1 MAELRLGCPQH
12 DDCAERSVS
21 IYDLSNVARDLY
33 EAGNAGD
40 VNRPSSI
47 SLKTGGG
54 RLTTA
59 RPRGLIQR
67 LACRVDGVLIAQ
79 LEKLKPSDL
88 KEPPELVH
96 DLTAF
101 ASSDEYRAYRA
112 DSSVLFPKP
121 GRIDVKKRWLAPHRV
136 GFAEWSWQSI
146 HPLVF
151 RSIKREYRSHLDNQ
165 TALLRTLSLRVKG
178 KPMAILV
185 NGFSSG
191 HHLMERV
198 AWPMREFHRLGIG
211 ISLFALPF
219 HGPRGHAFPPE
230 WPQQDTA
237 FTIEGFRQAIWDL
250 QIAIRAMRE
259 AGASHVGVVGMSLGG
274 YTASL
279 LATVT
284 SDVDF
289 VLSYIPIASV
299 PDVMND
305 NDLVPGSGSIQR
317 TLYEGYREQ
326 LVPITPVCRTPKVN
340 PERISII
347 SGEFDRL
354 ATITHGQRLA
364 EHFGCELITY
374 PGGHIIQHRRAQA
387 FRRSLEGFQKRR
399 VLPRRGWMRLNKR

>member
-1 MAELRLGCPQH
+1 M
-12 DDCAERSVS
+12 
-21 IYDLSNVARDLY
+21 VARDFHR
-33 EAGNAGD
+33 AWHTDDGSRASG
-40 VNRPSSI
+40 I
-47 SLKTGGG
+47 SVKSG
-54 RLTTA
+54 RSQLATTA
-59 RPRGLIQR
+59 RPRGLVQK
-67 LACRVDGVLIAQ
+67 LAYRTDGFLVAQ
-79 LEKLKPSDL
+79 IGKLQPSDL

-101 ASSDEYRAYRA
+101 ASSEAYRAYR
-112 DSSVLFPKP
+112 SSGGDLFPRP
-121 GRIDVKKRWLAPHRV
+121 GRIAVRKRWLAPHRV
-136 GFAEWSWQSI
+136 GFAEWRWHSE
-146 HPLVF
+146 HPLIF
-151 RSIKREYRSHLDNQ
+151 KGIEGEYRSHRDNQ
-165 TALLRTLSLRVKG
+165 VALLRTLSLRIKG

-198 AWPMREFHRLGIG
+198 AWPMREFNRQGIG

-250 QIAIRAMRE
+250 QIAIRAMRD
-259 AGASHVGVVGMSLGG
+259 AGASHVGIVGMSLGG
-274 YTASL
+274 YTAAL

-305 NDLVPGSGSIQR
+305 NDLVPGSGDIQR

-326 LVPITPVCRTPKVN
+326 LVPITPVCRMPKVE
-340 PERISII
+340 PKRVSII

-354 ATITHGQRLA
+354 ATVKHGLRLA
-364 EHFGCELITY
+364 DHFGTELVTF
-374 PGGHIIQHRRAQA
+374 PGGHIVQHRRARA
-387 FRRSLEGFQKRR
+387 FRRALEGFQDAG
-399 VLPRRGWMRLNKR
+399 VLPARRRWAKRG

>member
-1 MAELRLGCPQH
+1 MATETQKAWDTGR
-12 DDCAERSVS
+12 AS
-21 IYDLSNVARDLY
+21 
-33 EAGNAGD
+33 
-40 VNRPSSI
+40 RPSEI
-47 SLKTGGG
+47 SVKNG
-54 RLTTA
+54 RGQLATTR
-59 RPRGLIQR
+59 RPRGLVQT
-67 LACRVDGVLIAQ
+67 LAHRVDGLLVSQIA
-79 LEKLKPSDL
+79 KLQPADL

-101 ASSDEYRAYRA
+101 ASSADYQTYRTCQS
-112 DSSVLFPKP
+112 DLFPNP

-136 GFAEWSWQSI
+136 GFAEWSWQSL
-146 HPLVF
+146 HPLIF
-151 RSIKREYRSHLDNQ
+151 GGIEREYRSHRDNQ
-165 TALLRTLSLRVKG
+165 TGLLRTLNLRIKG

-198 AWPMREFHRLGIG
+198 AWPIREFNRQGIG
-211 ISLFALPF
+211 VSLFALPF

-259 AGASHVGVVGMSLGG
+259 AGASEVGVVGMSLGG

-289 VLSYIPIASV
+289 VLSYIPIASI
-299 PDVMND
+299 PDIMND
-305 NDLVPGSGSIQR
+305 NDLVPGTGAIQR

-326 LVPITPVCRTPKVN
+326 LVPITPVCRMPKV
-340 PERISII
+340 ESRRVSII

-354 ATITHGQRLA
+354 ATMQHGKRLA
-364 EHFGCELITY
+364 DHFGTELVTF
-374 PGGHIIQHRRAQA
+374 PGGHLLQNRRAKA
-387 FRRSLEGFQKRR
+387 FRRALEGYQSAG
-399 VLPRRGWMRLNKR
+399 VLPGKRSTGRAKR

>member
-1 MAELRLGCPQH
+1 MASGAQRAWDPG
-12 DDCAERSVS
+12 DVS
-21 IYDLSNVARDLY
+21 RASGIALKGSSHSLVAVARPHGLVQKLAY
-33 EAGNAGD
+33 
-40 VNRPSSI
+40 
-47 SLKTGGG
+47 KT
-54 RLTTA
+54 
-59 RPRGLIQR
+59 
-67 LACRVDGVLIAQ
+67 DGFLVSQIG
-79 LEKLKPSDL
+79 KLQPSDL
-88 KEPPELVH
+88 KDPPELVH

-101 ASSDEYRAYRA
+101 ASSDDYRAYRSNPA
-112 DSSVLFPKP
+112 GLFPAP

-136 GFAEWSWQSI
+136 GFAEWSWQSL

-151 RSIKREYRSHLDNQ
+151 KGIEHEYRSHRDNQ
-165 TALLRTLSLRVKG
+165 TALLRTLNLRIKG
-178 KPMAILV
+178 RPMAILV

-198 AWPMREFHRLGIG
+198 AWPMREFFRQGIG
-211 ISLFALPF
+211 VSLFALPF

-305 NDLVPGSGSIQR
+305 NDLVPGTGDIQR

-326 LVPITPVCRTPKVN
+326 LVPITPVCRMPKVE
-340 PERISII
+340 PKRVSII

-354 ATITHGQRLA
+354 ATVAHGMRLA
-364 EHFGCELITY
+364 NHFGTELVKF
-374 PGGHIIQHRRAQA
+374 PGGHIVQNQRAKA
-387 FRRSLEGFQKRR
+387 FRRSLEGFQNAG
-399 VLPRRGWMRLNKR
+399 VLPRGRWTKRTKRTKR